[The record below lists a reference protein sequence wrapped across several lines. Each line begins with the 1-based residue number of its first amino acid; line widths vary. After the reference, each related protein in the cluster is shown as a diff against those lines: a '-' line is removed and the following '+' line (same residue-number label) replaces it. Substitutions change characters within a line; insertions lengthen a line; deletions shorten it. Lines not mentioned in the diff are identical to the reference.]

1 MDGGLREKLIGA
13 WRLVDVVEEPVDGSP
28 VRRPHGER
36 PVGLIL
42 YTPDG
47 YMSAQI
53 MERARAAITAPDWSD
68 LTSEEYAEEARGY
81 FAYCGSFEVDEAAGR
96 VTHTVEASLFP
107 GWVGSRQPR
116 VVKLDG
122 DALELSSASPA
133 PSRGAFVI
141 TRLRWE
147 RARTMAR

>member
-1 MDGGLREKLIGA
+1 MDGGLWEKSIGA
-13 WRLVDVVEEPVDGSP
+13 WKLVDVVEEPVDGSP
-28 VRRPHGER
+28 LRRPHGER

-53 MERARAAITAPDWSD
+53 MERERGAIASPDWSA

-96 VTHTVEASLFP
+96 VTHTVEVSLFP
-107 GWVGSRQPR
+107 GWVGSAQLR

-122 DALELSSASPA
+122 DMLQLSSASP
-133 PSRGAFVI
+133 SLSGGAQVI

-147 RARTMAR
+147 RARPRA

>member
-96 VTHTVEASLFP
+96 VTHTVEASLSRGGWGAGSP
-107 GWVGSRQPR
+107 GW
-116 VVKLDG
+116 
-122 DALELSSASPA
+122 
-133 PSRGAFVI
+133 
-141 TRLRWE
+141 
-147 RARTMAR
+147 

>member
-13 WRLVDVVEEPVDGSP
+13 WKLVDVVEEPVDGSP
-28 VRRPHGER
+28 LRRPHGER

-53 MERARAAITAPDWSD
+53 MERDRGVIASPDWSA

-81 FAYCGSFEVDEAAGR
+81 FAYCGSFEVDE
-96 VTHTVEASLFP
+96 
-107 GWVGSRQPR
+107 VGSRQPR
-116 VVKLDG
+116 VLQLDG
-122 DALELSSASPA
+122 DALELSSAAAA
-133 PSRGAFVI
+133 PSRGALVI
-141 TRLRWE
+141 TRLSWE
-147 RARTMAR
+147 RARTMAP

>member
-28 VRRPHGER
+28 LRRPHGER

-53 MERARAAITAPDWSD
+53 MERERGVIASPDWSA

-107 GWVGSRQPR
+107 GWVGSRRPR
-116 VVKLDG
+116 VLQLDG
-122 DALELSSASPA
+122 DALELSSAAPA
-133 PSRGAFVI
+133 PSRGALVI
-141 TRLRWE
+141 TRLSWE
-147 RARTMAR
+147 RARTMAP